1 MSVALSAVR
10 PGMSTSTRL
19 LMLGAAVAVGF
30 IAGIT
35 WRIEISAWAYDG
47 FINLFA
53 EPGIQITGMAM
64 GVGVAYLLGFV
75 HITTIC
81 YLPAAFAAMPLAQA
95 AKTKRDW
102 LKTVAVL
109 ALCMVAVTAL
119 FGVIVSAPASLMAG
133 IVGSRRT
140 MSQIMQPTLIATG
153 ILMVVV
159 AMGELGL
166 IRRLLP
172 SAHFGPAPADAVVDT
187 SAGTRYRRAA
197 LMGLWMA
204 STFGIICPK
213 PLYLGLLVYIAV
225 IGSAAYGALALGAYG
240 LGLATTVALSGLVL
254 MRASRAA
261 RFNAWMAAREEGFHL
276 VQGLV
281 FAALGAMTVAFFWL
295 KYTIPPS

>member
-1 MSVALSAVR
+1 MSLSLAPVR
-10 PGMSTSTRL
+10 PGMSTLRRL
-19 LMLGAAVAVGF
+19 LLFGAAVALGFVG
-30 IAGIT
+30 GLNWST
-35 WRIEISAWAYDG
+35 ELSNWAYNG
-47 FINLFA
+47 LLAIFA
-53 EPGIQITGMAM
+53 QPGIQITTLGL
-64 GVGVAYLLGFV
+64 GVGLGFLLGFV
-75 HITTIC
+75 HITSIC
-81 YLPAAFAAMPLAQA
+81 YLPAAFAALPLVEA
-95 AKTKRDW
+95 ARTNREW

-109 ALCMVAVTAL
+109 VLCMVAVTAL
-119 FGVIVSAPASLMAG
+119 FGIIVSAPAGLLAG

-140 MSQIMQPTLIATG
+140 MSQIMQPTLVATG

-159 AMGELGL
+159 ALGEVGL

-213 PLYLGLLVYIAV
+213 PLYLGLLVYVAV

-295 KYTIPPS
+295 KYAIPPS

>member
-10 PGMSTSTRL
+10 PGMSTATRVL
-19 LMLGAAVAVGF
+19 LLGAAVAVGF

-35 WRIEISAWAYDG
+35 WRLEISAWAYD
-47 FINLFA
+47 
-53 EPGIQITGMAM
+53 GIQITGMAM
-64 GVGVAYLLGFV
+64 GVAVAYLLGFV

-95 AKTKRDW
+95 SETKRDW

-109 ALCMVAVTAL
+109 GLCMVAVTAL
-119 FGVIVSAPASLMAG
+119 FGVIVSAPAGLTAG

-140 MSQIMQPTLIATG
+140 MSQIMQPTLVVTG

-159 AMGELGL
+159 AMGEVGL

-187 SAGTRYRRAA
+187 SSGTRYRRAA

-204 STFGIICPK
+204 ATFGIICPK
-213 PLYLGLLVYIAV
+213 PLYLALLVYVAV
-225 IGSAAYGALALGAYG
+225 VGSVLYGALALGAYG
-240 LGLATTVALSGLVL
+240 LGLVTSVALVGLIL
-254 MRASRAA
+254 RPAGRAA
-261 RFNAWMAAREEGFHL
+261 RFNTWLASREEAFHL

-281 FAALGAMTVAFFWL
+281 FAVLGAMTASFFWL
-295 KYTIPPS
+295 RYGIPSS